1 MLTSDSILVMMR
13 SKSSCVFFSSLTL
26 LLSWFLKKGERV
38 GMVVLRSAFYSR
50 SCASDCD
57 FVFFC
62 LCGRGVLGVGNCSLK
77 SCSEGCSSER
87 LALTV

>member
-1 MLTSDSILVMMR
+1 
-13 SKSSCVFFSSLTL
+13 
-26 LLSWFLKKGERV
+26 
-38 GMVVLRSAFYSR
+38 MVVLRSAFYSR

-57 FVFFC
+57 FVFLC
-62 LCGRGVLGVGNCSLK
+62 LCGKGVLGVGNCSLK